1 MGKYYDELRQVQEQH
16 RIMTGMR
23 QRTMA
28 MFGSQMDDYG
38 RAWNQAHNQIDEE
51 IY

>member
-1 MGKYYDELRQVQEQH
+1 
-16 RIMTGMR
+16 
-23 QRTMA
+23 